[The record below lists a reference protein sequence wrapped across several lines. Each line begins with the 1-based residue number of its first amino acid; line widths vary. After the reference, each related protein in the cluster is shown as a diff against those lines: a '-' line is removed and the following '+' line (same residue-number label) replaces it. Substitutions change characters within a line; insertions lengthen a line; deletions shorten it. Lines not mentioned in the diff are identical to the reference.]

1 MQTIN
6 LDWCL
11 IVQRGEQNFD
21 WYKKH
26 AVDFGVEVV
35 ERKDMGILAIQGT

>member
-1 MQTIN
+1 MSNCST
-6 LDWCL
+6 
-11 IVQRGEQNFD
+11 REQNFD

-35 ERKDMGILAIQGT
+35 ERKDMGILAIQGPQQ